1 MSKDKKEGKTCMIVM
16 NSILLVIG
24 LVVFIGM
31 IYLSKS
37 SNVPSVLKELSVYCS
52 LGIVA
57 SVVLIIF
64 SILGFCASCGGCFLF
79 FYAVLITIMS
89 IFFVVATIS
98 LFVVFFTMRKED
110 ASNAIFRTIN
120 ETVVSTIT
128 DPTYAADWKSFQDT
142 VHCCGYADLERTG
155 SACSDDDVEDCFDTI
170 FNTVTNYSLIAALV
184 SLVVLIVI
192 IILNCASC
200 KRLKSDCCS
209 N

>member
-31 IYLSKS
+31 IVLSKS
-37 SNVPSVLKELSVYCS
+37 PNVPSVLKELSVYCS
-52 LGIVA
+52 LGIVV
-57 SVVLIIF
+57 SVVLIVF

-89 IFFVVATIS
+89 IFFVVSTIS
-98 LFVVFFTMRKED
+98 LFVVFFTIRKENT
-110 ASNAIFRTIN
+110 SNTIFQKIN
-120 ETVVSTIT
+120 ETLVSTIM
-128 DPTYAADWKSFQDT
+128 DPTYAEDWKRFQDT
-142 VHCCGYADLERTG
+142 VHCCGYSDLERTG
-155 SACSDDDVEDCFDTI
+155 SSCFDAEVDDCFDTI
-170 FNTVTNYSLIAALV
+170 FNTVINYSLFAALV
-184 SLVVLIVI
+184 SLVVAIII